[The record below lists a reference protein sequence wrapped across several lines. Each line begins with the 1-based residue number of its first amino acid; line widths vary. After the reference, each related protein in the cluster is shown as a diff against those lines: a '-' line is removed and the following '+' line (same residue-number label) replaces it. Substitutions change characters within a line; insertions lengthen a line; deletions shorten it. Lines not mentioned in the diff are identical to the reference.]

1 MVNINKIHRFRILLL
16 IGFVF
21 LPIVS
26 VIFSGCLSMDQQHEA
41 LSASNLTQGG
51 NKVQQSSLVVFA
63 AASLSGA
70 SKTLES
76 RFETLH
82 PEWNV
87 LFNLDGTQMLKQKV
101 EQGAYADIFISASN
115 QYTEGLKSKGYL
127 SNDSVQRIAEN
138 WIIIILPASN
148 PANISTISDL
158 ARPGIKIAIGTPEV
172 PVGMNTRT
180 VLDKL
185 ANSTYGSDW
194 RSALLENVRT
204 LEVTEPSIV
213 TKVQLGEVDAGFVYE
228 SSFQAAPNNILIGL
242 EIPKPDN
249 ALQTYTAGVMNESK
263 EKDGAIQFISFLKSP
278 EGQEILVKY
287 GFRPAV

>member
-1 MVNINKIHRFRILLL
+1 
-16 IGFVF
+16 
-21 LPIVS
+21 
-26 VIFSGCLSMDQQHEA
+26 MDQQHEA